1 MRTQKKFAE
10 ISKFVRTQK
19 LTMLYLASY
28 VLVAVALV
36 QRYSV
41 ADQFGSGKEQLEREG
56 HSASDQ
62 EKGQEGEVQHAEQ
75 DEKATGG

>member
-10 ISKFVRTQK
+10 IPKFVRTQK

-36 QRYSV
+36 RSSE
-41 ADQFGSGKEQLEREG
+41 AER
-56 HSASDQ
+56 SS
-62 EKGQEGEVQHAEQ
+62 
-75 DEKATGG
+75 